1 MTMPTR
7 HNCCKPFSRSI
18 FLLLTWTMLLTTFVS
33 IYVYIRFDI
42 NISAEVSHYLSY
54 ITTVLWAL
62 MPVAGWVGDSLLGRY
77 RAIIIGFFLLSIS
90 FLVILSVCIILQFN
104 WASIPAFLLLFV
116 SQTMAV
122 VGSGN
127 VATNML
133 PFIIDQMIGAS
144 ADDITAAVQWCF
156 WTFSAGLLTRNLSV
170 CINIAQV
177 QKYILLAFGF
187 LGLAV
192 VLITD
197 CLFHKWL
204 DVHFK
209 RGNPFKTI
217 FRVINYARK
226 TKYPEHRSALT
237 YFDEE
242 EPSRLDYGKHKF
254 GGPFTEEEVEDVKTI
269 VRLLPLVLSLAGA
282 YIANNLMGQ
291 MDPFQIH
298 TIPTT
303 HDSFH
308 CIIRLQ
314 HILFQFL
321 VVLLIPVY
329 QFIVYPLLHKH
340 IPSLL
345 KRIGAGLVL
354 GIVGSLLDLTL
365 DTVGHINSNNT
376 QCMFDTPHP
385 GSANTLSIPLY
396 WPLISD
402 IVIAFGAVLVSCT
415 ALEFVMAQTPNRMRG
430 VMMGMAIM
438 LLEFGSSIN
447 QGLQLLIGHFNNAT
461 PSCGF
466 YYYLVLS
473 ILIILSL
480 LLFTI
485 AAKRYKLR
493 ERERHVNIQAI
504 AEEHYER
511 YLDQEEEYMREA
523 ANMYKTIPQVS
534 K

>member
-1 MTMPTR
+1 M
-7 HNCCKPFSRSI
+7 
-18 FLLLTWTMLLTTFVS
+18 
-33 IYVYIRFDI
+33 
-42 NISAEVSHYLSY
+42 
-54 ITTVLWAL
+54 TTVLWVL

-77 RAIIIGFFLLSIS
+77 RSIIVGFFLLTIAFLAIS
-90 FLVILSVCIILQFN
+90 SVSVILQFN
-104 WASIPAFLLLFV
+104 WASIPAFLLIFV
-116 SQTMAV
+116 SQVMAA
-122 VGSGN
+122 VGIGN
-127 VATNML
+127 IAANML
-133 PFIIDQMIGAS
+133 PFMIDQMIGAS

-156 WTFSAGLLTRNLSV
+156 WIFSAGLLTRNV
-170 CINIAQV
+170 FGCIGIAQLRN
-177 QKYILLAFGF
+177 YMCIFLAFGF

-209 RGNPFKTI
+209 RNNPFKTI
-217 FRVINYARK
+217 FQVLNYARK

-254 GGPFTEEEVEDVKTI
+254 GGPFTEEEVEDVKT
-269 VRLLPLVLSLAGA
+269 VLRLMPLFISPFGA
-282 YIANNLMGQ
+282 LVANNLIGFT
-291 MDPFQIH
+291 DHFQVHLIS
-298 TIPTT
+298 TT
-303 HDSFH
+303 ALNFE
-308 CIIRLQ
+308 CIDNLQ
-314 HILFQFL
+314 KIIYYSIA
-321 VVLLIPVY
+321 VLLIPMY